1 MTNGQRSFLCARRM
15 GAVVLA
21 AGIFLCGGC
30 GTVPDPVGGPLGGVQ
45 LPPVKAG
52 SRAEAEAFKKR
63 VQNDAFPSASQAL
76 VGNADPA
83 ASAPR

>member
-1 MTNGQRSFLCARRM
+1 MTNGQRSSLCARRT

-30 GTVPDPVGGPLGGVQ
+30 ASVPDATRGPLGGVQ
-45 LPPVKAG
+45 LPPMKAG

-63 VQNDAFPSASQAL
+63 VQNDRFPSASQAF
-76 VGNADPA
+76 VGHALPA
-83 ASAPR
+83 ASDPR